1 MFETNKGDFGIQ
13 QFLVFRYRILC
24 INAIKWGLQVSTVV
38 ELVSEVPDLTYQFN
52 IYGNLTNMQLRDGNK
67 QLAMRINMARGQ

>member
-24 INAIKWGLQVSTVV
+24 INAIKWGLQVSTDV
-38 ELVSEVPDLTYQFN
+38 ELVSEVPVDLTYQFN
-52 IYGNLTNMQLRDGNK
+52 IYGNLANTQLRDGNK
-67 QLAMRINMARGQ
+67 